1 MIRQLFF
8 PGLLDTSQ
16 VHDGIFAIR
25 DGFVNLYILKTAG
38 GLICI
43 DTGWNIKR
51 VCHGF
56 ETLGI
61 QTQDVVAVYLTHLH
75 WDHSRNLNL
84 FPNADIFVGEHEFS
98 RCFPKWLK
106 PSLKPFIKVRDG
118 QELTANNILVRVIE
132 TPGHTIGSVSYL
144 VENRFLFTGDV
155 LRLRRGEARPFHFY
169 FNRNHRAVIHSI
181 HRLSRL
187 EGIQCLL
194 TAHTGLTCNVAASF
208 RRWREGASAGWLPE
222 GRPS

>member
-8 PGLLDTSQ
+8 PGLLETGQ

-25 DGFVNLYILKTAG
+25 DGFVNLYILQTAG

-43 DTGWNIKR
+43 DTGWNLKR

-56 ETLGI
+56 ETLGFR
-61 QTQDVVAVYLTHLH
+61 TQDVTAVYLTHLH
-75 WDHSRNLNL
+75 WDHARNLNL
-84 FPNADIFVGEHEFS
+84 FSKADIFIGEHELL
-98 RCFPKWLK
+98 RNTPKWLK
-106 PSLKPFIKVRDG
+106 LSSKPFTKVHDN
-118 QELTANNILVRVIE
+118 QELTANNIPVRALE

-155 LRLRRGEARPFHFY
+155 LRLRCGEALPFYFY
-169 FNRNHRAVIHSI
+169 FNLNHQGVIHSI
-181 HRLSRL
+181 HKLSKL

-194 TAHTGLTCNVAASF
+194 TAHTGLTCNVADSF
-208 RRWREGASAGWLPE
+208 RRWRESAPTGSLPK
-222 GRPS
+222 GHPS